1 MSNEVEMM
9 NVDKLETRKLFS
21 TLLPIQKGILDKI
34 TARMRNSGF
43 QNLHPICVWRTD
55 KPVVLDGHT
64 RLQAARQLGIKE
76 VPVVQMDFDD
86 EYAAMEFAL
95 AQQVERR
102 NLSLRKMMDYIEVA
116 DKLAKRGPKRSEQS
130 CSKSGKQE
138 EQPRGKSSERLAKV
152 LNIPLKRAECLRRIV
167 KDGSEET
174 KTALAN
180 EEISINQAYHDTLDR
195 MKAKKTA
202 ANQEQNENSAA
213 APDDDTLAS
222 QEEHLKLAKK
232 LRLEN
237 FPDEILSAI
246 EKAVDFELK
255 HYPTVRYSDAE
266 LASIKNTVMEKF
278 DDILKRLEDR
288 KCGREG
294 TNANEH

>member
-213 APDDDTLAS
+213 APDDDTHVS

-255 HYPTVRYSDAE
+255 HYPSVRYSDTE
-266 LASIKNTVMEKF
+266 LVSIKNAVMEKF

-294 TNANEH
+294 INANEH